1 MKEVNSTFSRR
12 HMLVLLLFFTVLTTA
27 VHGQDLPAVT
37 STYVIKNVNIIQ
49 GPGRKIEMGS
59 LVIKDGVITA
69 VGKSVQ
75 IPAEAQVVEAD
86 SMYVYAGFIEGL
98 SHTGQAKPKEESRG
112 RGRSDV
118 KDPGNPP
125 NDIAGIEPEKKVSD
139 LLDASD
145 KSVAD
150 MRELGFTAANVVPYG
165 RMLPGKGALILL
177 SGESADD
184 MLYRDNT
191 VFFSQLDGA
200 PGVYPSTVMA
210 VMAKYRE
217 LYRQAEQ
224 AKAYEA
230 RYTKDAAGMS
240 RPNTSRVLE
249 AFYPVLEKQQRVAFK
264 AEDILD
270 IERVLVLK
278 KDLGFNLIL
287 SEVKQGWDLTDKI
300 KASGAEVL
308 LSLDLPELEEEKADS
323 TKTDSTAVEE
333 KEKTEV
339 DIEREQL
346 EARKKQMILN
356 YYTQPALFKS
366 KGIEFGFSTL
376 GVKSNDIKGILI
388 KLIENGLTEDQALAA
403 LTTSPAKILGVSSIM
418 GTVDEGKMANFF
430 ITDKPYFDKESN
442 VKYTFVDG
450 QMYKFKD
457 KPGKKG
463 KGGKGADIKGKW
475 SYSSETPQGVISGV
489 ITFNGEPGDYSGSI
503 SNSSTNES
511 TDFTDITVDG
521 NSVVFSFSIVSNGE
535 TLKITITMNIEGE
548 TFEGTMTAGEY
559 GSFPIE
565 GDKMPEDN

>member
-1 MKEVNSTFSRR
+1 MKERKSTFSQRR
-12 HMLVLLLFFTVLTTA
+12 IYMLLLFFAVLTTS
-27 VHGQDLPAVT
+27 VYGQDLPAIT
-37 STYVIKNVNIIQ
+37 STYVIKNANIIQ
-49 GPGRKIEMGS
+49 GPGRKIEMGT

-69 VGKSVQ
+69 VGKNVEV
-75 IPAEAQVVEAD
+75 PATAQVVEAD
-86 SMYVYAGFIEGL
+86 SMYIYAGFIEGL
-98 SHTGQAKPKEESRG
+98 SHTGQEEPKEVPGG

-125 NDIAGIEPEKKVSD
+125 NDIAGIDPERRASD
-139 LLDASD
+139 LLNASD
-145 KSVAD
+145 KSVND
-150 MRELGFTAANVVPYG
+150 MRELGFTAANVVPHG
-165 RMLPGKGALILL
+165 RMLPGQGALVLL
-177 SGESADD
+177 TGESADE
-184 MLYRDNT
+184 MLYKENT
-191 VFFSQLDGA
+191 VLFSQLDGA

-230 RYTKDAAGMS
+230 KYKNKASGMS
-240 RPNTSRVLE
+240 RPNTSRVLQ

-264 AEDILD
+264 AEDVLD
-270 IERVLVLK
+270 IERVLILK

-308 LSLDLPELEEEKADS
+308 LSLNLPEMEEE
-323 TKTDSTAVEE
+323 KTDSTMTDSTSVEK
-333 KEKTEV
+333 KEKTAV
-339 DIEREQL
+339 DIEREEL

-376 GVKSNDIKGILI
+376 GVKSSDVKDVLI
-388 KLIENGLTEDQALAA
+388 KFIENGLTEDQALAA
-403 LTTSPAKILGVSSIM
+403 LTTAPAQILGVSSIM
-418 GTVDEGKMANFF
+418 GTLDEGKMANFF
-430 ITDKPYFDKESN
+430 ITDKPYFDKEAN

-450 QMYKFKD
+450 QMHNLKD

-463 KGGKGADIKGKW
+463 NGEKAVDIKGKW
-475 SYSSETPQGVISGV
+475 SYSSETPQGVVNGV
-489 ITFNGEPGDYSGSI
+489 ITFKGEPGDYSGSI
-503 SNSSTNES
+503 SNSSTDDS
-511 TDFTDITVDG
+511 TDFNDITVDG
-521 NSVVFSFSIVSNGE
+521 NSVVFEFSIVSDGE

-559 GSFPIE
+559 GSFPIK
-565 GDKMPEDN
+565 GDKMPEEN